1 MPGRLGLLVTLH
13 LISVNV
19 YNSVSAPPERG
30 FSYIELWM
38 LGMQLT
44 IIVALIEYGII
55 LGLKKF
61 FKKKN
66 FKNIKVF
73 VNRKNTVSK
82 EIHEDDTIFKNIDK
96 IFLILSIAYLTAFS
110 SCYWIFLYN
119 KTFL

>member
-44 IIVALIEYGII
+44 IIVALVEYGMI

-61 FKKKN
+61 FKQK
-66 FKNIKVF
+66 
-73 VNRKNTVSK
+73 S
-82 EIHEDDTIFKNIDK
+82 
-96 IFLILSIAYLTAFS
+96 ILTPP
-110 SCYWIFLYN
+110 
-119 KTFL
+119 TFLTSFH

>member
-1 MPGRLGLLVTLH
+1 MGLLVTLH

-44 IIVALIEYGII
+44 IIVALVEYGMI
-55 LGLKKF
+55 LGSKKF
-61 FKKKN
+61 FRKKN
-66 FKNIKVF
+66 FTNIKVF
-73 VNRKNTVSK
+73 VNRKNTISK
-82 EIHEDDTIFKNIDK
+82 EIQEDDTIFKNIDK
-96 IFLILSIAYLTAFS
+96 TFLILSIAYLTAFS
-110 SCYWIFLYN
+110 FSYWIFLFLFD

>member
-1 MPGRLGLLVTLH
+1 M
-13 LISVNV
+13 

-38 LGMQLT
+38 TGMQLT
-44 IIVALIEYGII
+44 IIVALVEYGMI
-55 LGLKKF
+55 LGLKRF

-73 VNRKNTVSK
+73 VNRKNAVTK

-96 IFLILSIAYLTAFS
+96 TFLILSIAYLTAFS
-110 SCYWIFLYN
+110 FCYWIFLYDN
-119 KTFL
+119 TFL